1 MKYILI
7 VFGLAAVCYWGFLQ
21 AKKGEQAAI
30 ETPPPEPP
38 AVKMPPPQVLDE
50 EQLNRVKTATM
61 DLDPQV
67 RWEALQLLVS
77 SRDPRA
83 DEIMF
88 QMLNRDGEPTIRRNI
103 AGILAERRGPQVR
116 EALVAALKDM
126 DGDVRLNALD
136 SLGKQDDPEAIPAI
150 SDCLKDIDERIRLS
164 ALNILK
170 NLQEKRNQEIR
181 EARERQENATRE
193 RAEKGSKK
201 TEAK

>member
-1 MKYILI
+1 
-7 VFGLAAVCYWGFLQ
+7 
-21 AKKGEQAAI
+21 
-30 ETPPPEPP
+30 
-38 AVKMPPPQVLDE
+38 
-50 EQLNRVKTATM
+50 
-61 DLDPQV
+61 
-67 RWEALQLLVS
+67 
-77 SRDPRA
+77 
-83 DEIMF
+83 
-88 QMLNRDGEPTIRRNI
+88 
-103 AGILAERRGPQVR
+103 
-116 EALVAALKDM
+116 
-126 DGDVRLNALD
+126 VRLNALD